1 MRAKP
6 PSQNARTAT
15 YEETDAEFLAALPA
29 FSGTGLVGRT

>member
-1 MRAKP
+1 MRAKLQ
-6 PSQNARTAT
+6 SRSAQATT